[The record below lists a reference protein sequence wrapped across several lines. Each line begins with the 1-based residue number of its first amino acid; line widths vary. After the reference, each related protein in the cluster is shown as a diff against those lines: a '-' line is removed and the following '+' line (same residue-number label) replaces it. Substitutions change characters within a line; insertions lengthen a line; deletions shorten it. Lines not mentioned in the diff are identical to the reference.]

1 MLRTGRQLNGRRKAV
16 YNEDMAA
23 REDDE
28 RKYSAP
34 ALEKGLDVLELLAA
48 SGVPLTM
55 SQIAAELGRSVSE
68 LFRMVDALV
77 HRGYVGPAESG
88 DGFELTNKLFSL
100 GIARAPAKSLLEHA
114 LPEMRKLALEIR
126 QSCHLAV
133 ASEELMVVVA
143 RVEAPGNQGY
153 WVRIGSHRPL
163 LASTSGLVLY
173 AFQPE
178 SIRAEWRARL
188 APTVSSK
195 VWKAFEERAATA
207 RSQKHVRADSY
218 VTRHIVDLSAPIMSP
233 EGVAAALTCPYIET
247 PKALSIKDSIAAIR
261 HTADEI
267 SAKVHADG

>member
-1 MLRTGRQLNGRRKAV
+1 MRG
-16 YNEDMAA
+16 MAA

-48 SGVPLTM
+48 SGAPLTM
-55 SQIAAELGRSVSE
+55 SQIATELGRSVSE

-77 HRGYVGPAESG
+77 HRGYVAPAESG
-88 DGFELTNKLFSL
+88 EGFELTNKLFAL

-114 LPEMRKLALEIR
+114 LPEMRKLTQAIR

-133 ASEELMVVVA
+133 ASEEQMVVVA
-143 RVEAPGNQGY
+143 RIEAPGNQGY
-153 WVRIGSHRPL
+153 SVRVGYHRSL
-163 LASTSGLVLY
+163 IASTSGLVLY

-178 SIRAEWRARL
+178 GVRAAWRARL

-195 VWKAFEERAATA
+195 VWKAFDERAATA
-207 RSQKHVRADSY
+207 RAQKHVRADSD
-218 VTRHIVDLSAPIMSP
+218 VTRHIVDLSAPIMSQ

-247 PKALSIKDSIAAIR
+247 PEALSIKETVAAIR
-261 HTADEI
+261 HTAEEI
-267 SAKVHADG
+267 SKKLSAG